1 MSSVRNRVRIGIVLL
16 AVAFLA
22 PSSASFAGDTPD
34 LSPAQRKLQDIV
46 ASLKER
52 LVLPAP
58 VVVAIE
64 STNAL
69 MMSVEAPTAQGSPF
83 TLAVDGTFL
92 ETLTDVE
99 LEAAVAHEL
108 GHVWVFTHHPY
119 LQTEE
124 LANQIA
130 MRVVTRDSLQ
140 RVYEKMWRQNGTK
153 GNLLEFLGPE
163 SAGRSAR

>member
-1 MSSVRNRVRIGIVLL
+1 MSSVGRRVRRGLLVLVMAL
-16 AVAFLA
+16 LV
-22 PSSASFAGDTPD
+22 PSSASFAGDTPNV
-34 LSPAQRKLQDIV
+34 SPAQRKVQDIV
-46 ASLKER
+46 ASLKDR
-52 LVLPAP
+52 LSLPAP

-64 STNAL
+64 ASNTL
-69 MMSVEAPTAQGSPF
+69 MLSVEAPAAQGSPF
-83 TLAVDGTFL
+83 TLAVDGPFL

-130 MRVVTRDSLQ
+130 MRVVTRESLQ
-140 RVYEKMWRQNGTK
+140 HVYEKMWKQNGTK
-153 GNLLEFLGPE
+153 GNLLEFLGPV
-163 SAGRSAR
+163 AGGLSAR